1 MLYIYNIT
9 YRGSTAYIRKLGIQ
23 LSVEKE
29 LAVGKDSE
37 EETEES

>member
-1 MLYIYNIT
+1 MLYIYNMM

-23 LSVEKE
+23 LPVEKE
-29 LAVGKDSE
+29 LAVGKDPK